1 MPTTSLTRPLK
12 VLLICCLLFSA
23 WAFLAPM
30 LWMLSTSLKPLNE
43 TMTLPPVWIPSE
55 IQWRNYPDAIAAM
68 GHFWRY
74 AGNSFFLAIMTVIG
88 TVTSSALAAYGFSRI
103 EWKGRDKVFVIL
115 LATMMIPFPVVMVPL
130 YSLFKSLEWIGTFK
144 PLWVPAFLAGAFSV
158 FLLRQFFLTLPKD
171 MAEAARIDGCNE
183 LQIFWYIILPL
194 SKPALLV
201 VAIFQFMATWNDF
214 LGPLIYLTEQKDFTL
229 ALGLQSFQSQQG
241 GTAWHQL
248 MAASTLVV
256 LPVIVLF
263 FFTQRTFIEGIAA
276 TGSKN

>member
-12 VLLICCLLFSA
+12 VLLICCLLVSA

-74 AGNSFFLAIMTVIG
+74 AGNSLFLAIMTVIG

-130 YSLFKSLEWIGTFK
+130 YSLFKSLDWIGTFK

>member
-1 MPTTSLTRPLK
+1 MPTASLTLPLK
-12 VLLICCLLFSA
+12 VLLFCCLLVSA
-23 WAFLAPM
+23 LAFLAPM

-74 AGNSFFLAIMTVIG
+74 AGNSLFLAIMTVIG

-130 YSLFKSLEWIGTFK
+130 YSLFKSVGWIGSFK

-183 LQIFWYIILPL
+183 LQIFWHIILPL

-263 FFTQRTFIEGIAA
+263 FLTQRTFIEGIAA